1 MPDSMVTSMFSAFD
15 KKQIVQHGLPSPAY
29 TDKYFFEQE
38 AKHLF
43 ANSWTFVGFAH
54 DLQKVGDIIPIEVAG
69 QPFFI
74 VRSSKNSIR
83 SFHNICSHR
92 NLKLVDK
99 SHNCKRLITCPY
111 HRWSY
116 SLDGELQATPFF
128 GGRRTELPQDFKLED
143 HNLLEVPCQFFHDWI
158 FINLNGE
165 VESFESFIDPLKKQ
179 LADFD
184 LDDYIAVAN
193 IEFNEIKTN
202 WKFLMEN
209 FIEPYHVQFVHKTT
223 TNQPLVDHYIVED
236 RHCLGS
242 AVELTS
248 EQQQKAK
255 KGTLSVSSRY
265 LTLFPNF
272 VLGVYYPDQLG
283 VHLNQTISAE
293 STRQRR
299 VIYLHKNADQSADEI
314 EKIIK
319 LWTSVHREDHEICER
334 LQQGRY
340 SQASE
345 NGGLLSPHW
354 ESSVRKFQELVADS
368 MRKVL

>member
-116 SLDGELQATPFF
+116 SLDGELQATRGDETLRSYVKGDTF
-128 GGRRTELPQDFKLED
+128 GELAMLDGGARVVTVIATKESTLAAIAHD
-143 HNLLEVPCQFFHDWI
+143 DFHD
-158 FINLNGE
+158 
-165 VESFESFIDPLKKQ
+165 
-179 LADFD
+179 
-184 LDDYIAVAN
+184 
-193 IEFNEIKTN
+193 
-202 WKFLMEN
+202 M
-209 FIEPYHVQFVHKTT
+209 
-223 TNQPLVDHYIVED
+223 
-236 RHCLGS
+236 
-242 AVELTS
+242 
-248 EQQQKAK
+248 
-255 KGTLSVSSRY
+255 
-265 LTLFPNF
+265 
-272 VLGVYYPDQLG
+272 
-283 VHLNQTISAE
+283 
-293 STRQRR
+293 
-299 VIYLHKNADQSADEI
+299 
-314 EKIIK
+314 
-319 LWTSVHREDHEICER
+319 
-334 LQQGRY
+334 
-340 SQASE
+340 
-345 NGGLLSPHW
+345 
-354 ESSVRKFQELVADS
+354 
-368 MRKVL
+368 